1 MHLKFL
7 TIPLF
12 AILLYTTPSMA
23 GQGGMLGGKMGGG
36 QGGGKM
42 GGKRPVVEAELP
54 PDVDPEVAGAFF
66 PTRASLDAMR
76 ARGFLPTGL
85 VPVYPED
92 AQCLPADSMFAT
104 DKRGDGSRRSPRY
117 FQGFH
122 SGMDIPAPEGTPILA
137 AAAGTVVH
145 TSEGLNIGGI
155 GLILQHSPEDTGLP
169 VWTYTEYKHLR
180 ELPADLPLGTR
191 VARGQKLGEA
201 GVSGTT
207 GGYYGEEGH
216 SHLHFAAYWS
226 EGPEYGGRMAFIP
239 KGGPKGG
246 QWMDALALYRTPPL
260 DSASLAALPAE
271 AKRTPI
277 PYLRPDGSVVPEG
290 SKVVWPFACTPR

>member
-1 MHLKFL
+1 MPRNLVG
-7 TIPLF
+7 
-12 AILLYTTPSMA
+12 LLALALVAAFTLPALA
-23 GQGGMLGGKMGGG
+23 GPGGMLGGRMGGG
-36 QGGGKM
+36 GGKAGGE
-42 GGKRPVVEAELP
+42 GGKREVVQAELP

-66 PTRASLDAMR
+66 PTRARLDAMR

-85 VPVYPED
+85 TPVYPEE
-92 AQCLPADSMFAT
+92 AQCLPADSLFAT
-104 DKRGDGSRRSPRY
+104 DKRGDGSPRSPRY
-117 FQGFH
+117 FAGYH
-122 SGMDIPAPEGTPILA
+122 SGTDIPAPEGTPILA

-145 TSEGLNIGGI
+145 ASEGLNIGGL
-155 GLILQHSPEDTGLP
+155 GLILQHAPADTGLP

-180 ELPADLPLGTR
+180 ELPADLPVGTR
-191 VARGQKLGEA
+191 VARGQKIGEA

-226 EGPEYGGRMAFIP
+226 EGSEYKAGMLFIP
-239 KGGPKGG
+239 KDG

-260 DSASLAALPAE
+260 DSRSLAALPAD

-277 PYLRPDGSVVPEG
+277 PFQRPDGSTVPPG
-290 SKVVWPFACTPR
+290 SKVIWPFACAPR

>member
-1 MHLKFL
+1 MKRA
-7 TIPLF
+7 F
-12 AILLYTTPSMA
+12 ATLSVLLILALALPALA
-23 GQGGMLGGKMGGG
+23 GPGGMLGGMGGG
-36 QGGGKM
+36 GGKK
-42 GGKRPVVEAELP
+42 GGKRPVVQAELP
-54 PDVDPEVAGAFF
+54 PDVDPEVAGAFM
-66 PTRASLDAMR
+66 PTRADLESMH

-92 AQCLPADSMFAT
+92 AQCLRADSMFAT
-104 DKRGDGSRRSPRY
+104 DKRGDGSPRSPRY

-122 SGMDIPAPEGTPILA
+122 SGTDIPAPEGTPILA

-155 GLILQHSPEDTGLP
+155 GLILQHAPEDTGLP

-180 ELPADLPLGTR
+180 ELPADLPVGTR
-191 VARGQKLGEA
+191 VERGQKIGEA

-239 KGGPKGG
+239 KGG

-260 DSASLAALPAE
+260 DSASLAALPDD
-271 AKRTPI
+271 AKRTAI
-277 PYLRPDGSVVPEG
+277 PYQRPDGTVVPEG
-290 SKVVWPFACTPR
+290 SKVVWPFACAPR